1 MSSPWLQPAEMEAL
15 ALSLRV
21 AGLAMLAS
29 LPVAI
34 VVAHVM
40 AHREFRGKSIIDGLI
55 HAPLVLPPVVIG
67 YLLLVTFSPAG
78 AVGGWLQDTFGIS
91 LAFNWKGAA
100 LAAAVMAFPL
110 VVRAIRLS
118 MEAIDPRL
126 ERAARTLGAG
136 PRRVFLTIT
145 LPLALPGVLTGTL
158 LGFAR
163 ALGEFGA
170 TVTFVAN
177 IPGLTQTLPLALYS
191 AAERPGGEASAGRLM
206 LLSLAIAIIALVLSE
221 WSARRL
227 KRRMEHSS

>member
-1 MSSPWLQPAEMEAL
+1 MTTPFLQPAEMDAL
-15 ALSLRV
+15 LLSLRV
-21 AGLAMLAS
+21 AALAMLAS

-34 VVAHVM
+34 LVAQLM
-40 AHREFRGKSIIDGLI
+40 ARHDFRGKAFLDGLI
-55 HAPLVLPPVVIG
+55 HAPRVLPPVVVG
-67 YLLLVTFSPAG
+67 YLLLVTFAPTG
-78 AVGGWLQDTFGIS
+78 AVGGWLLETFGIS

-118 MEAIDPRL
+118 IEAIDPRL

-136 PRRVFLTIT
+136 PGRVFLTIT
-145 LPLALPGVLTGTL
+145 LPLALPGLLTGAL

-170 TVTFVAN
+170 TVTFVSN
-177 IPGLTQTLPLALYS
+177 IPGYTQTLPLALYS
-191 AAERPGGEASAGRLM
+191 AAERPGGEASALRLM
-206 LLSLAIAIIALVLSE
+206 LLSLAIAILALILSE

-227 KRRMEHSS
+227 KRRMEHVS

>member
-1 MSSPWLQPAEMEAL
+1 MLQPAEMEAL
-15 ALSLRV
+15 ALSLKV
-21 AGLAMLAS
+21 ASVAMAAN

-34 VVAHVM
+34 LVAHLM
-40 AHREFRGKSIIDGLI
+40 ARHEFRGKSVVDGLI
-55 HAPLVLPPVVIG
+55 HAPLVLPPVVVG
-67 YLLLVTFSPAG
+67 YLLLVTFAPTG
-78 AVGGWLQDTFGIS
+78 VVGGWLLDTFGIS

-100 LAAAVMAFPL
+100 VAAAVMAFPL

-136 PRRVFLTIT
+136 PVRAFMTIT
-145 LPLALPGVLTGTL
+145 LPLALPGLLTGAL

-170 TVTFVAN
+170 TVTFVSN

-191 AAERPGGEASAGRLM
+191 AAERPGGEASALRLM
-206 LLSLAIAIIALVLSE
+206 ILSLAIAILALILSE
-221 WSARRL
+221 FMARRL
-227 KRRMEHSS
+227 KRRMEHSA

>member
-1 MSSPWLQPAEMEAL
+1 MATPLLHPAELEAL
-15 ALSLRV
+15 LLSLKV
-21 AGLAMLAS
+21 AGIAMVAS
-29 LPVAI
+29 LPLAILVAQL
-34 VVAHVM
+34 M
-40 AHREFRGKSIIDGLI
+40 ARHEFRGKSFVDGLI
-55 HAPLVLPPVVIG
+55 HAPLVLPPVVVG
-67 YLLLVTFSPAG
+67 YLLLVTFAPTG

-91 LAFNWKGAA
+91 LAFDWKGAA

-126 ERAARTLGAG
+126 ELAARTLGAG
-136 PRRVFLTIT
+136 PWRVFMTIT
-145 LPLALPGVLTGTL
+145 LPLALPGLLTGSL

-170 TVTFVAN
+170 TVTFVSN

-191 AAERPGGEASAGRLM
+191 AAERPGGEASALRLM
-206 LLSLAIAIIALVLSE
+206 LLSLAIAILALILSE

-227 KRRMEHSS
+227 KRRMEHSA

>member
-1 MSSPWLQPAEMEAL
+1 MTTPFLQPAEMEAL
-15 ALSLRV
+15 LLSLRV
-21 AGLAMLAS
+21 AALAMLAS

-34 VVAHVM
+34 LAAQLM
-40 AHREFRGKSIIDGLI
+40 ARHDFRGKSFLDGLI
-55 HAPLVLPPVVIG
+55 HAPLVLPPVVVG
-67 YLLLVTFSPAG
+67 YLLLVTFAPTG
-78 AVGGWLQDTFGIS
+78 VVGGWLLETFGIS

-118 MEAIDPRL
+118 IEAIDPRL

-136 PRRVFLTIT
+136 PGRVFLTIT
-145 LPLALPGVLTGTL
+145 LPLALPGLLTGAL

-170 TVTFVAN
+170 TVTFVSN
-177 IPGLTQTLPLALYS
+177 IPGYTQTLPLALYS
-191 AAERPGGEASAGRLM
+191 AAERPGGEASALRLM
-206 LLSLAIAIIALVLSE
+206 LLSLAIAILALILSE

-227 KRRMEHSS
+227 RARMEHVS

>member
-1 MSSPWLQPAEMEAL
+1 MTTPFLQPEEMEAL
-15 ALSLRV
+15 LLSLRV
-21 AGLAMLAS
+21 AALAMLAS

-34 VVAHVM
+34 LVAQLM
-40 AHREFRGKSIIDGLI
+40 ARHDFRGKSFVDGLI
-55 HAPLVLPPVVIG
+55 HAPLVLPPVVVG
-67 YLLLVTFSPAG
+67 YLLLVTFAPTG
-78 AVGGWLQDTFGIS
+78 AVGGWLLETFGIS

-118 MEAIDPRL
+118 IEAIDPRL

-136 PRRVFLTIT
+136 PGRVFLTIT
-145 LPLALPGVLTGTL
+145 LPLALPGLLTGAL

-170 TVTFVAN
+170 TVTFVSN
-177 IPGLTQTLPLALYS
+177 IPGYTQTLPLALYS
-191 AAERPGGEASAGRLM
+191 AAERPGGEASALRLM
-206 LLSLAIAIIALVLSE
+206 LLSLAIAILALILSE

-227 KRRMEHSS
+227 KRRMEHAS

>member
-1 MSSPWLQPAEMEAL
+1 MSAPWLQPAEMEAL

-21 AGLAMLAS
+21 AALAMLAS

-34 VVAHVM
+34 LVAHLM
-40 AHREFRGKSIIDGLI
+40 ARHDFRGKSFVDGLI

-67 YLLLVTFSPAG
+67 YLLLVTLSPAG
-78 AVGGWLQDTFGIS
+78 VVGGWLLDNFGIS

-126 ERAARTLGAG
+126 ERAARSLGAG
-136 PRRVFLTIT
+136 PGRVFVTIT
-145 LPLALPGVLTGTL
+145 LPLALPGLLTGAL

-170 TVTFVAN
+170 TVTFVSN

-191 AAERPGGEASAGRLM
+191 AAERPGGEASALRLM

-227 KRRMEHSS
+227 KRRMEHGS

>member
-1 MSSPWLQPAEMEAL
+1 MTTPFLQPAEMDAL
-15 ALSLRV
+15 LLSLRV
-21 AGLAMLAS
+21 AALAMLAS

-34 VVAHVM
+34 LVAQLM
-40 AHREFRGKSIIDGLI
+40 ARHDFRGKSFLDGLI
-55 HAPLVLPPVVIG
+55 HAPLVLPPVVVG
-67 YLLLVTFSPAG
+67 YLLLVTFAPTG
-78 AVGGWLQDTFGIS
+78 AVGGWLLETFGIS

-118 MEAIDPRL
+118 IEAIDPRL

-136 PRRVFLTIT
+136 PGRVFLTIT
-145 LPLALPGVLTGTL
+145 LPLALPGLLTGAL

-170 TVTFVAN
+170 TVTFVSN
-177 IPGLTQTLPLALYS
+177 IPGYTQTLPLALYS
-191 AAERPGGEASAGRLM
+191 AAERPGGEASALRLM
-206 LLSLAIAIIALVLSE
+206 LLSLAIAILALVLSE

>member
-1 MSSPWLQPAEMEAL
+1 MTALLQPAELEAL
-15 ALSLRV
+15 VLSLKVAALAMV
-21 AGLAMLAS
+21 AGLPLAI
-29 LPVAI
+29 PVAHI
-34 VVAHVM
+34 M
-40 AHREFRGKSIIDGLI
+40 ARRDFRGKSFVDGLI

-67 YLLLVTFSPAG
+67 YLLLVTFAPTG
-78 AVGGWLQDTFGIS
+78 AVGGWLLENFGIS

-100 LAAAVMAFPL
+100 LAAGVMAFPL

-118 MEAIDPRL
+118 IEAIDPRL

-136 PRRVFLTIT
+136 PGRTFMTIT
-145 LPLALPGVLTGTL
+145 LPLALPGLLTGAF

-170 TVTFVAN
+170 TVTFVSN

-191 AAERPGGEASAGRLM
+191 AAERPGGEASALRLL
-206 LLSLAIAIIALVLSE
+206 LLSLAIAILALILSE

-227 KRRMEHSS
+227 KRRMEHSA